1 MFTPRTKTRCQQHP
15 IWFNSSIRNQLH
27 KVQTLRK
34 QQRRNPSQQKLSHL
48 QSAESLLQTE
58 ISNSRVCS
66 HRTRLLP
73 IYTMFTSILSSKGME
88 ISLHHSY
95 TKIKRDILCHPIST
109 YLSSQLS
116 LQSSRKF
123 VFDKFNVFILENY
136 ITDHQFGFLL

>member
-1 MFTPRTKTRCQQHP
+1 MSATSYLGLTLQLETNFTK
-15 IWFNSSIRNQLH
+15 F
-27 KVQTLRK
+27 
-34 QQRRNPSQQKLSHL
+34 KLSENNRDGIHL
-48 QSAESLLQTE
+48 NKNYLIFNLLNLFSKLKFLIPE
-58 ISNSRVCS
+58 FAS